1 MTKVRVL
8 NLTCVLL
15 SPHDGVPPEPVKLS
29 FLDASWILSS
39 PRTAAAVQHRTSNPL
54 PRRRAQG
61 TLAGKFTHVDSTG
74 DLVISFSG
82 DGEDRVDY
90 IWAEAEGSISSCSRT
105 TSTTTSRRSSIRLYV
120 KFNNRRELSMRT
132 IVVSSA
138 SIASL
143 KNRGVSAHRLSTLGI
158 RAYRHSSVDLMAS
171 SSLLKSYPPSR
182 LRLSWLFRPPCEAVA
197 KASELLAGGNEG
209 FKAACAAVQKARWI
223 TNPFPRGLQMN
234 RLVIVAG
241 SPRFRVYD
249 VDFGWGGARRVEM
262 VSPDGNREAALL
274 AARGGVQL
282 SVSTSR
288 LCMDA
293 LASSF
298 VDERRPNVQA

>member
-8 NLTCVLL
+8 NVTCVLL

-29 FLDASWILSS
+29 FLDASWISF
-39 PRTAAAVQHRTSNPL
+39 L
-54 PRRRAQG
+54 PQERLLLFSTERPIPSL
-61 TLAGKFTHVDSTG
+61 TLAGKFTHVDSTS

-82 DGEDRVDY
+82 DGEDGVDY
-90 IWAEAEGSISSCSRT
+90 IWAEAEGIDFQLLTDDKHYDIESFLSLVLFLDASQLPAPVFSSPLELPSF
-105 TSTTTSRRSSIRLYV
+105 L
-120 KFNNRRELSMRT
+120 NRNSP
-132 IVVSSA
+132 
-138 SIASL
+138 
-143 KNRGVSAHRLSTLGI
+143 
-158 RAYRHSSVDLMAS
+158 
-171 SSLLKSYPPSR
+171 SLLPMCSLIFAAYCRFHLDPPVEDR
-182 LRLSWLFRPPCEAVA
+182 YFGNCIKPCEAVA

-298 VDERRPNVQA
+298 VDGLQA